1 MSFVTSSLCCYLQVL
16 AVTVLLSYVTRCCQ
30 VWPFEKRVIRKYYHW
45 IDDFCM
51 RLCILLFMTSSCQEW
66 PAYGNIC
73 VESCH
78 WMLPGVVRC
87 DQMLPAVTRSGFIS
101 KKKSKI
107 TFLSISQAKL
117 VLFGW
122 KLVKTIGTPALFMKQ
137 KMVALRCK
145 VKFLRPKMSK
155 TFREPQLRGLLSYR
169 AEIWRADSLG
179 TNLDII
185 NIPTFS

>member
-1 MSFVTSSLCCYLQVL
+1 ML

-30 VWPFEKRVIRKYYHW
+30 VWPFEKRGDQKILSLNRWFMHEIV
-45 IDDFCM
+45 FCDQQLPVVT
-51 RLCILLFMTSSCQEW
+51 RRFQEW

-73 VESCH
+73 VVRCH

-87 DQMLPAVTRSGFIS
+87 DQLLPAVTRSGFFS
-101 KKKSKI
+101 KKVKNHVFVHFSVQVSALWMKI
-107 TFLSISQAKL
+107 GQNDRDTSTVHETK
-117 VLFGW
+117 
-122 KLVKTIGTPALFMKQ
+122 
-137 KMVALRCK
+137 KMVALRLK